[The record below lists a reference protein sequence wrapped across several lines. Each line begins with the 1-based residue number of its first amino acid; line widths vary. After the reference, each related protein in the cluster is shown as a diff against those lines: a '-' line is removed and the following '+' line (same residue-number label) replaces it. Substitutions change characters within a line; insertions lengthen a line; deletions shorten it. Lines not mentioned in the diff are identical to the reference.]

1 MLPVK
6 SVVGPSKLTVTRICV
21 SAAYGEGENKIISRF
36 KLEPISEKKGKLSL
50 QKKELEKKYSRYSL
64 DEFLESKNNI
74 QG

>member
-36 KLEPISEKKGKLSL
+36 KLEPISKKKRKTIFTKKRVGK
-50 QKKELEKKYSRYSL
+50 KIFKVFPR
-64 DEFLESKNNI
+64 
-74 QG
+74 